1 MENTRLSAK
10 EILDK
15 DFKSSVKGYNKD
27 EVDQFLDL
35 VIQDYETFENRIRD
49 LEESSNGSTSSA
61 APITSSRESRREHSE
76 ETESSSA
83 AGSTNY
89 DILRRLSN
97 LEKEVFGKKLYDENS
112 R

>member
-49 LEESSNGSTSSA
+49 LEQSSNGSSASA
-61 APITSSRESRREHSE
+61 APITSSRESRRDH
-76 ETESSSA
+76 TDDNESTA

>member
-49 LEESSNGSTSSA
+49 LEQSSNGSSA
-61 APITSSRESRREHSE
+61 STAPITSSRESRRDH
-76 ETESSSA
+76 TDDNESTA